1 MPRTPLLLL
10 TTRRGVELQ
19 LERAAAA
26 LPAGTTASATDD
38 ASREL
43 LGEVWIIP
51 GAYRVD
57 KRNLP
62 AEHKA
67 KASAARKKGRAA
79 LQSWRGYCETKGGR
93 AYLVQHQY
101 PITDF

>member
-10 TTRRGVELQ
+10 TTRRAVELQ

-26 LPAGTTASATDD
+26 LPAGTTVRATDD

-43 LGEVWIIP
+43 LGEVWILP

-62 AEHKA
+62 AEPGKGVSCKEKGQGRSA
-67 KASAARKKGRAA
+67 KLERLLR
-79 LQSWRGYCETKGGR
+79 
-93 AYLVQHQY
+93 
-101 PITDF
+101 D

>member
-26 LPAGTTASATDD
+26 LPAGTAASANDA

-51 GAYRVD
+51 GDYRVD

-62 AEHKA
+62 AEQGKGVSC
-67 KASAARKKGRAA
+67 KEKGRSRSAK
-79 LQSWRGYCETKGGR
+79 LERLLR
-93 AYLVQHQY
+93 
-101 PITDF
+101 D

>member
-1 MPRTPLLLL
+1 MQL
-10 TTRRGVELQ
+10 TTRRDVELQ

-26 LPAGTTASATDD
+26 LPAGTAASANDA

-51 GAYRVD
+51 GDYRAD

-62 AEHKA
+62 AEQGKGVNGV
-67 KASAARKKGRAA
+67 KTRDSVCGPPERVARA
-79 LQSWRGYCETKGGR
+79 
-93 AYLVQHQY
+93 
-101 PITDF
+101 

>member
-26 LPAGTTASATDD
+26 LPAGTTACATDD

-43 LGEVWIIP
+43 LGEVWMSP

-62 AEHKA
+62 AEPGKGVNA
-67 KASAARKKGRAA
+67 K
-79 LQSWRGYCETKGGR
+79 ETRECNYRPEEG
-93 AYLVQHQY
+93 LPWH
-101 PITDF
+101 

>member
-1 MPRTPLLLL
+1 MQL
-10 TTRRGVELQ
+10 TTRRDVELQ

-26 LPAGTTASATDD
+26 LPAGTAASANDA

-51 GAYRVD
+51 GDYRAD

-62 AEHKA
+62 AEQGKGVNAVHTRE
-67 KASAARKKGRAA
+67 SGRAPPEGVG
-79 LQSWRGYCETKGGR
+79 Q
-93 AYLVQHQY
+93 
-101 PITDF
+101 D

>member
-43 LGEVWIIP
+43 LGDVWIIP

-62 AEHKA
+62 AEQGKGVNGVQTR
-67 KASAARKKGRAA
+67 ASGRAPPEGVG
-79 LQSWRGYCETKGGR
+79 Q
-93 AYLVQHQY
+93 
-101 PITDF
+101 D

>member
-26 LPAGTTASATDD
+26 LPAGTAASANDA

-51 GAYRVD
+51 GDYRAD

-62 AEHKA
+62 AEQG
-67 KASAARKKGRAA
+67 KGVNGVKTRECNYRPEEG
-79 LQSWRGYCETKGGR
+79 LPR
-93 AYLVQHQY
+93 
-101 PITDF
+101 D

>member
-1 MPRTPLLLL
+1 MHV

-26 LPAGTTASATDD
+26 LPAGTTARANDA

-43 LGEVWIIP
+43 LGEVWISP
-51 GAYRVD
+51 GAYCVD

-62 AEHKA
+62 AEQGKGVSC
-67 KASAARKKGRAA
+67 KEKGRSRSAK
-79 LQSWRGYCETKGGR
+79 LERLLR
-93 AYLVQHQY
+93 
-101 PITDF
+101 D

>member
-1 MPRTPLLLL
+1 MQL

-26 LPAGTTASATDD
+26 LPAGTAASANDA

-51 GAYRVD
+51 GDYRAD
-57 KRNLP
+57 KRNLL
-62 AEHKA
+62 ATCQRNKA
-67 KASAARKKGRAA
+67 KASMQKTPGNATTDQRK
-79 LQSWRGYCETKGGR
+79 GYPGTKGGH
-93 AYLVQHQY
+93 AYTVKY
-101 PITDF
+101 E

>member
-1 MPRTPLLLL
+1 MHV

-26 LPAGTTASATDD
+26 LPAGTTAGATDD

-43 LGEVWIIP
+43 LGEVWMSP

-62 AEHKA
+62 AEQGKGVNAVHTRE
-67 KASAARKKGRAA
+67 SGRAPPEGVG
-79 LQSWRGYCETKGGR
+79 Q
-93 AYLVQHQY
+93 
-101 PITDF
+101 D

>member
-10 TTRRGVELQ
+10 TTRRAVELQ

-62 AEHKA
+62 AEHGKGVSCQGRGQICHA
-67 KASAARKKGRAA
+67 KLERLPR
-79 LQSWRGYCETKGGR
+79 
-93 AYLVQHQY
+93 
-101 PITDF
+101 D

>member
-1 MPRTPLLLL
+1 MQL
-10 TTRRGVELQ
+10 TTRRDVELQ

-26 LPAGTTASATDD
+26 LPAGTAASSNDA

-51 GAYRVD
+51 GGYRAD

-62 AEHKA
+62 AEQG
-67 KASAARKKGRAA
+67 KGVNGVKTRECNY
-79 LQSWRGYCETKGGR
+79 RPEEGTKGGH
-93 AYLVQHQY
+93 AYTVKY
-101 PITDF
+101 E

>member
-1 MPRTPLLLL
+1 MPRTPLLQL

-26 LPAGTTASATDD
+26 LPAGTTAGAND
-38 ASREL
+38 AAPREL

-51 GAYRVD
+51 GDYRVD

-62 AEHKA
+62 AEQGKGVSCKEKGQGRSA
-67 KASAARKKGRAA
+67 KLERLLR
-79 LQSWRGYCETKGGR
+79 
-93 AYLVQHQY
+93 
-101 PITDF
+101 D

>member
-1 MPRTPLLLL
+1 MQV
-10 TTRRGVELQ
+10 TTRRAVELQ

-26 LPAGTTASATDD
+26 LPAGTAASANDA

-51 GAYRVD
+51 GDYRAD

-62 AEHKA
+62 AEQGKGVNA
-67 KASAARKKGRAA
+67 K
-79 LQSWRGYCETKGGR
+79 ETRECNYRPEEGLPR
-93 AYLVQHQY
+93 
-101 PITDF
+101 D

>member
-1 MPRTPLLLL
+1 MQV

-26 LPAGTTASATDD
+26 LPAGTTASTNDA

-51 GAYRVD
+51 RGYRVD

-62 AEHKA
+62 AEQGKGVNA
-67 KASAARKKGRAA
+67 K
-79 LQSWRGYCETKGGR
+79 ETMESNYIPEEGLPR
-93 AYLVQHQY
+93 
-101 PITDF
+101 D

>member
-26 LPAGTTASATDD
+26 LPAGTAASANDA

-51 GAYRVD
+51 GGYRAD

-62 AEHKA
+62 AEQGKGVSCKGKGQSRSA
-67 KASAARKKGRAA
+67 KLERLLR
-79 LQSWRGYCETKGGR
+79 
-93 AYLVQHQY
+93 
-101 PITDF
+101 D